1 MAKKIGGMILAV
13 LGLFSAFLGI
23 KVVSSAPVQKE
34 IVENAVYVAD
44 GKILSENEGKV
55 VIVTGTLEAP
65 LPFVDE
71 ETGIELNSIVAYRRV
86 EKARVELGSDDE
98 EDTWTWVSVTDE
110 RDLGGS
116 GKVVA
121 PGVTIGEFAVA
132 DELLNPVPT
141 LIERDQY
148 SAAELSAGGWDT
160 FRDQGRTYLYGL
172 DYMPLEDDTVHYDSA
187 LRDYMTSQQKNEG
200 TLRVRYNVMADD
212 ASLEYTIIGLQKNGR
227 LEEVDELGVTM
238 TTSGHLTAEEMLE
251 KAESSSTGAT
261 VFYFAAA
268 AVLMG
273 LGIWKIV
280 KASQPAKPA
289 QQNKSKK
296 RV

>member
-1 MAKKIGGMILAV
+1 MAKRIGGIILVA
-13 LGLFSAFLGI
+13 LGLLSAFLGI
-23 KVVSSAPVQKE
+23 KVVSGAPAKKN
-34 IVENAVYVAD
+34 IVEGAVYVAD
-44 GKILSENEGKV
+44 GKVLPENEGKV

-71 ETGIELNSIVAYRRV
+71 ETGVMIDTIVARRYV
-86 EKARVELGSDDE
+86 EKAQVDLSSDE
-98 EDTWTWVSVTDE
+98 EKNTWTWVATMSE
-110 RDLGGS
+110 YDLGGS

-121 PGVTIGEFAVA
+121 PGVTIGEFEVA

-148 SAAELSAGGWDT
+148 SADELSAGGWDT
-160 FRDQGRTYLYGL
+160 FRDQGRTYLYQL
-172 DYMPLEDDTVHYDSA
+172 DYMPGEDEVVHYDSYSK
-187 LRDYMTSQQKNEG
+187 DYLTSQQKNEG

-212 ASLEYTIIGLQKNGR
+212 ASLEYTIIGLQKNGK
-227 LEEVDELGVTM
+227 LEIVDELGVTM
-238 TTSGHLTAEEMLE
+238 TASGHLTAEEMLE
-251 KAESSSTGAT
+251 KAESSSSGAI

-273 LGIWKIV
+273 FGIWKIV
-280 KASQPAKPA
+280 KAGKPV
-289 QQNKSKK
+289 KSATQKKSRK